1 MKNHSINFWLVSVV
15 LMISACASRPVSTG
29 MLEQAR
35 MDYAQAQNNPKV
47 ATYAAAEMQSATQA
61 LSRASAAASRGE
73 SLETVDKLAYLAKQQ
88 IALTNEVASK
98 KASDADIAGAA
109 AVRDQVR
116 LDQRTLEANQA
127 RAKAEDAARSAQA
140 ARDAAAAAN
149 QQKNLAQASEADAQR
164 RAAEAAAQNQRLEA
178 QLAELSAKKTA
189 RGLIITL
196 GDVLFGV
203 DQARLNADGIRM
215 VQRLAVV
222 LQQNPNR
229 IVLVEGHT
237 DSTGTTQYNQ
247 VLSERRAA
255 AVRDALLDLGVA
267 REQVTTRGY
276 GETYPIAPNDTALN
290 RQLNRRVEIVLS
302 DERGVVGAR

>member
-1 MKNHSINFWLVSVV
+1 MKNHRLNFLLATIVLVV
-15 LMISACASRPVSTG
+15 SACASRPVSTG

-47 ATYAAAEMQSATQA
+47 ATHAAPEMQSATEA
-61 LSRASAAASRGE
+61 LSRANAAASQGE

-98 KASDADIAGAA
+98 KASDADIAGSA

-127 RAKAEDAARSAQA
+127 RAKADDAARSAQA

-178 QLAELSAKKTA
+178 QLAELAAKKTE

-196 GDVLFGV
+196 GDVLFAI
-203 DQARLNADGIRM
+203 DQARLNADGNRM
-215 VQRLAVV
+215 VRRLAVV

-229 IVLVEGHT
+229 TVLVEGHT
-237 DSTGTTQYNQ
+237 DSTGTTQHNQ
-247 VLSERRAA
+247 VLSERRAM
-255 AVRDALLDLGVA
+255 AVRDALLDLGVM
-267 REQVTTRGY
+267 REQVAVRGY
-276 GETYPIAPNDTALN
+276 GEAYPIAPNDTALN

>member
-1 MKNHSINFWLVSVV
+1 
-15 LMISACASRPVSTG
+15 

-47 ATYAAAEMQSATQA
+47 AAYAAAEMQSATEA

-127 RAKAEDAARSAQA
+127 RAKADDAARSAQA
-140 ARDAAAAAN
+140 ARDAAAAAT
-149 QQKNLAQASEADAQR
+149 QQKNLALASEADAQR
-164 RAAEAAAQNQRLEA
+164 RAAEVAAQNQRLEA

-196 GDVLFGV
+196 GDILFAV
-203 DQARLNADGIRM
+203 DQARLNADGNRM

-229 IVLVEGHT
+229 TVLIEGHT
-237 DSTGTTQYNQ
+237 DSTGTAQYNQ
-247 VLSERRAA
+247 VLSERRAT
-255 AVRDALLDLGVA
+255 AVRDALLGLGVA
-267 REQVTTRGY
+267 REQVAARGY
-276 GETYPIAPNDTALN
+276 GEAYPIAPNDTALN